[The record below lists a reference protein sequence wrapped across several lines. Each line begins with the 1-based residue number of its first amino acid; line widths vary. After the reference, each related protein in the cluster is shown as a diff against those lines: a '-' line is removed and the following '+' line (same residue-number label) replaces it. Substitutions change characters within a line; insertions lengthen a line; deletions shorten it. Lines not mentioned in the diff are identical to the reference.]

1 MRPLKSVLV
10 TLAFIFALG
19 LGLTSAAFA
28 MDLDSAKAQGLVGE
42 QLNGYIGLVTA
53 SATPDV
59 KNLVAD
65 INARRRAA
73 YEKVAA
79 QTQGASLGDV
89 EKLAAV
95 KLIARTPRGQMVQDA
110 SGKWVRKP

>member
-1 MRPLKSVLV
+1 MRPIKSILV
-10 TLAFIFALG
+10 ALAFL

-42 QLNGYIGLVTA
+42 QLNGYVGLVTT
-53 SATPDV
+53 SPSHDV
-59 KNLVAD
+59 QVLVDD

-79 QTQGASLGDV
+79 QTQGASLSDV
-89 EKLAAV
+89 EKLAAA
-95 KLIARTPRGQMVQDA
+95 KLIARTPSGQMVQDA
-110 SGKWVRKP
+110 SGRWVKKP

>member
-1 MRPLKSVLV
+1 MRMFRTFLV
-10 TLAFIFALG
+10 TLTFMLG
-19 LGLTSAAFA
+19 LSSAAFA

-42 QLNGYIGLVTA
+42 QQNGYIGLVTT
-53 SATPDV
+53 SPSSDV
-59 KNLVAD
+59 ETLVND

-79 QTQGASLGDV
+79 QTAGAKLTDV

-95 KLIARTPRGQMVQDA
+95 KLIARTPSGQMVQDA
-110 SGKWVRKP
+110 NGKWVKKP

>member
-1 MRPLKSVLV
+1 MRPIKSILV
-10 TLAFIFALG
+10 ALAFL

-42 QLNGYIGLVTA
+42 QLNGYVGLVTTNP
-53 SATPDV
+53 SHDV
-59 KNLVAD
+59 QVLIDD

-79 QTQGASLGDV
+79 QTQGASLSDV
-89 EKLAAV
+89 EKLAAA
-95 KLIARTPRGQMVQDA
+95 KLIARTPSGQMVQDA
-110 SGKWVRKP
+110 SGRWVKKP

>member
-1 MRPLKSVLV
+1 MFRTFLV
-10 TLAFIFALG
+10 TLTFMLG
-19 LGLTSAAFA
+19 LSSAAFA

-42 QLNGYIGLVTA
+42 QQNGYIGLVTT
-53 SATPDV
+53 SPSSDV
-59 KNLVAD
+59 ETLVND

-79 QTQGASLGDV
+79 QTAGAKLTDV

-95 KLIARTPRGQMVQDA
+95 KLIARTPSGQMVQDA
-110 SGKWVRKP
+110 NGKWVKKP